1 MSCESKLWFEGLK
14 WAEEQFSVTYPIE
27 APLPTE
33 APLPV
38 EAYIEN
44 IAMPC
49 RNDFDRGVMDY
60 ISYRKANW
68 ESIDGA
74 VGGSLYRHMKTC
86 KDL

>member
-14 WAEEQFSVTYPIE
+14 WAEEQFSVTYPV
-27 APLPTE
+27 E

-49 RNDFDRGVMDY
+49 RNDFDRGAMDY

-74 VGGSLYRHMKTC
+74 VGGSLYRHMKTY

>member
-1 MSCESKLWFEGLK
+1 MSCESKLRFEGLK
-14 WAEEQFSVTYPIE
+14 WAAEQFSVTYPY
-27 APLPTE
+27 PTE
-33 APLPV
+33 
-38 EAYIEN
+38 EYIEN

-68 ESIDGA
+68 ESINGA
-74 VGGSLYRHMKTC
+74 VGGSLYRHMKTY

>member
-14 WAEEQFSVTYPIE
+14 WAEEQFSVTYPAE
-27 APLPTE
+27 APFPAE
-33 APLPV
+33 V
-38 EAYIEN
+38 YIEN

-49 RNDFDRGVMDY
+49 RNDFDRGAMDY

-68 ESIDGA
+68 ESINGA
-74 VGGSLYRHMKTC
+74 VGGSLYRHMKTY

>member
-14 WAEEQFSVTYPIE
+14 WAEEQFSVTYPTE

-33 APLPV
+33 V
-38 EAYIEN
+38 YIEN

-49 RNDFDRGVMDY
+49 RNDFDRGAMDY

-68 ESIDGA
+68 ESINGA
-74 VGGSLYRHMKTC
+74 VGVVFIDT
-86 KDL
+86 